1 MYVPLQLGLGSG
13 CVRVVPCNSVVGS
26 PLAMD
31 VAALDR
37 MMVEDSA
44 AQKKPLLVIAN
55 AGVFSVCRS
64 VLGWYYFFSMYFLV
78 CLSIHFLHMFLH

>member
-1 MYVPLQLGLGSG
+1 MYVNINCPHVHHQLGLGSS

-31 VAALDR
+31 VASLDR
-37 MMVEDSA
+37 MMVEDAA

-55 AGVFSVCRS
+55 AGMGSVF
-64 VLGWYYFFSMYFLV
+64 L
-78 CLSIHFLHMFLH
+78 

>member
-1 MYVPLQLGLGSG
+1 MSVSILTLPLHVHLQLGLGSG

-55 AGVFSVCRS
+55 AGRQRGGRVWVHCI
-64 VLGWYYFFSMYFLV
+64 FLQ
-78 CLSIHFLHMFLH
+78 